1 MLANGNQKSANEIAL
16 LRRYY
21 SMSID
26 PEIPNNHVVICKNK
40 YQMLFILLLCF
51 QTYFGKITIG
61 KTCNFPAY
69 I

>member
-26 PEIPNNHVVICKNK
+26 PEIPNNNVVICKNK
-40 YQMLFILLLCF
+40 YQMLFILLL
-51 QTYFGKITIG
+51 
-61 KTCNFPAY
+61 
-69 I
+69 